1 MGWSTPM
8 SSEEMIR
15 MYMQQ
20 KAEARAKF
28 TWEDAAHRL
37 AEQTEWTMTD
47 ARWVDEL
54 EPTGVHPF
62 DVIDQLVLIFRRDW
76 TSQGKMRAIK
86 RIIEIAIERA

>member
-15 MYMQQ
+15 MYEKQ

-28 TWEDAAHRL
+28 TWEDCARRL
-37 AEQTEWTMTD
+37 AEQTPLTLAE
-47 ARWVDEL
+47 AHWVDEL

-62 DVIDQLVLIFRRDW
+62 DVIDQLVLIFRDW
-76 TSQGKMRAIK
+76 PIQGKMRAIK
-86 RIIEIAIERA
+86 TIIELATEKA